1 MAENSDQQIADALR
15 QRQRAARADRALN
28 LAGNTAKTGG
38 TVAQYGGKVGG
49 SISRGMTKGGESMME
64 AGGEM
69 SSTGLGAI
77 VGVPLAVVGAGVAG
91 VGTAGQGV
99 SKGAERSGQVMRQ
112 TGNRMNQLPLRPE
125 KTHQPNDD
133 ARSALGSLR
142 HRARQYMPSTVA
154 KGEMALIGAFSA
166 PTKMATTELLSL
178 AWINFLDNY
187 IFSWIYINL
196 HVLGRLTI
204 GSDFFCKL
212 GHEWSGSIPG
222 TSSLAETNKVTKKLN
237 EFIGDNIGLIEV
249 IGLLLIDLMVLLL
262 IIAVFVLVVLIVYA
276 FTYPADAIGK
286 LLGVT

>member
-1 MAENSDQQIADALR
+1 MAENSDQQIAGALR

-28 LAGNTAKTGG
+28 LAGNTAKAGG
-38 TVAQYGGKVGG
+38 TVAQYGGKAGG
-49 SISRGMTKGGESMME
+49 SFSRGMTKGGESMME

-91 VGTAGQGV
+91 IGTVGQGI
-99 SKGAERSGQVMRQ
+99 SKGAERGGQAMRQ

-125 KTHQPNDD
+125 KQHQSNDGTK
-133 ARSALGSLR
+133 SVLGSLR
-142 HRARQYMPSTVA
+142 HRARQYMPSAVA
-154 KGEMALIGAFSA
+154 KGEMALVGAFSVPA
-166 PTKMATTELLSL
+166 KMATSEALAT

-187 IFSWIYINL
+187 IFSFIYINL
-196 HVLGRLTI
+196 HVLGRLTL
-204 GSDFFCKL
+204 GTDFFGKL
-212 GHEWSGSIPG
+212 GHEWAGSIPG
-222 TSSLAETNKVTKKLN
+222 TSSMAETNVVAKKLN

-249 IGLLLIDLMVLLL
+249 IALL
-262 IIAVFVLVVLIVYA
+262 IIDLIALMLFVSLFVLVVLIVYA